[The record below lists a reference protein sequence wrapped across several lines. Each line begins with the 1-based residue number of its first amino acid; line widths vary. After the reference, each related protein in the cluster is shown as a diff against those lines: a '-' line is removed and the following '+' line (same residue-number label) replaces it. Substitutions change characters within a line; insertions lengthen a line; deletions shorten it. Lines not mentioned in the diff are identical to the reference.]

1 MGKYIIFILSS
12 SLSSIKS
19 IHAFN
24 QHEVEKRPMP
34 KPLQFLAK
42 LPQLLRKNVKG
53 DPIKDCTACYNE
65 IMKAIEDCTD
75 AEDVMKCVEEV
86 LLGVA
91 DCVDCICDI
100 LSIIGGGDASNCDPM
115 EIKKFLHKSYN
126 NNNR

>member
-1 MGKYIIFILSS
+1 MKTTLVFATLIVFALA
-12 SLSSIKS
+12 LPN
-19 IHAFN
+19 N
-24 QHEVEKRPMP
+24 QHGVEKRPMP

-65 IMKAIEDCTD
+65 IMKAIQDCTD

-86 LLGVA
+86 LLGVS

-100 LSIIGGGDASNCDPM
+100 LSIIGGGDASNCDPA
-115 EIKKFLHKSYN
+115 EIKKFIQKSYN
-126 NNNR
+126 RK